1 MTWRKWL
8 TAAAAAATALI
19 AVVAAVQSASLEDR
33 GRELFFADGC
43 YGCHTIGKMGTPI
56 GPDLSHIGTKYSRGY
71 LERWLRDP
79 NRPAAGGAH
88 AESRADAGGGQSA
101 RGVPGDQELSMVQAI
116 HDQWLITAAMVA
128 LTAIVLWLVVSS
140 VIRRR

>member
-43 YGCHTIGKMGTPI
+43 YGCHTIGKIGTPI
-56 GPDLSHIGTKYSRGY
+56 GPDLSHIGTKYSRAY

-79 NRPAAGGAH
+79 AAQRPAAH
-88 AESRADAGGGQSA
+88 M
-101 RGVPGDQELSMVQAI
+101 PNLELTPEEVKA
-116 HDQWLITAAMVA
+116 LAAFLA
-128 LTAIVLWLVVSS
+128 TRS
-140 VIRRR
+140 